1 MNRLLALIKR
11 EFWENKGAIRT
22 TPLVIGGFYVV
33 AILMGVITMSHF
45 DADGYTTRMAIEEL
59 GKMSSDVR
67 ETVLYQGGLAS
78 SVFFT
83 IVMSFVVFFYLL
95 GALFDDRKD
104 RSILF
109 WKSLP
114 ASDTLTIAS
123 KLLTAMV
130 LIPLSFLA
138 VLIVTHIV
146 IGLVLSVTIA
156 VSDGNPWTL
165 LIAETSPLKVWGMI
179 AVSWFAHSIWS
190 LPLYGWL
197 LLVSAFAPRVPL
209 LFATL
214 PPLIFSV
221 LQGWIEFLQ
230 SFTLSGNLGSL
241 IKDWFFNSP
250 AILTAQVDDTGPGP
264 ALGVPLPGDFDHAVT
279 LGNMFD
285 RLFSLQMLIGLGLA
299 VVFLAGA
306 LWFVAPHAVVSAGR
320 RLAAAGGAAV
330 EFLESMLQLVVN
342 TISFVRVGAFALAH
356 GGLSLAFVIMAG
368 ATENVL
374 AGFLIMLLGNI
385 IVILLEGLV
394 VTIQTTRLVLFEFFI
409 RFLRGSGRMFRPL
422 PAPRETVD
430 IGE

>member
-1 MNRLLALIKR
+1 MSRLLALVKR

-95 GALFDDRKD
+95 GALYDDRKD

-138 VLIVTHIV
+138 ALILTHIV
-146 IGLVLSVTIA
+146 IGLILSVTIA

-179 AVSWFAHSIWS
+179 AFSWFAHSIWA

-230 SFTLSGNLGSL
+230 SFTLRGNLGSL
-241 IKDWFFNSP
+241 IKDWFFNTP
-250 AILTAQVDDTGPGP
+250 AILTAEVGDGHAGP
-264 ALGVPLPGDFDHAVT
+264 ALGVPLAGDFDHAVT
-279 LGNMFD
+279 LGNMLD
-285 RLFSLQMLIGLGLA
+285 RLFSLQMLVGLVVA
-299 VVFLAGA
+299 AVFLAGA
-306 LWFVAPHAVVSAGR
+306 LWFR
-320 RLAAAGGAAV
+320 R
-330 EFLESMLQLVVN
+330 
-342 TISFVRVGAFALAH
+342 R
-356 GGLSLAFVIMAG
+356 
-368 ATENVL
+368 ATD
-374 AGFLIMLLGNI
+374 
-385 IVILLEGLV
+385 
-394 VTIQTTRLVLFEFFI
+394 
-409 RFLRGSGRMFRPL
+409 S
-422 PAPRETVD
+422 
-430 IGE
+430 